1 MNSRLIR
8 CLVICAVLA
17 ACGDKPP
24 KNPKTASLH
33 DALPVLPLPPDPS
46 LVSRAGGPDALQV
59 TVRSP
64 AKSDVVE
71 AYYRQMFKTG
81 GWHLVSD
88 AKDADGAAVF
98 LAQQKGP
105 PLWVRVRKADDGEG
119 SVVELTG
126 AVLPKKHDSAAAAQR
141 KPTSSHDSTAATPH
155 KPAS

>member
-1 MNSRLIR
+1 MNSPLIR

-88 AKDADGAAVF
+88 AKDADGAGGF
-98 LAQQKGP
+98 LSQQRGAP
-105 PLWVRVRKADDGEG
+105 PWVGGSEG
-119 SVVELTG
+119 DHRGGSLVEATR
-126 AVLPKKHDSAAAAQR
+126 AVLPQEA
-141 KPTSSHDSTAATPH
+141 SS
-155 KPAS
+155 